1 MVPSFKVMHF
11 KLNLS
16 IMLLTVISLETEHS
30 FFHMLTT
37 ETATFREKAQDR
49 DVYENCHTKTFFFS
63 DAKIRSSSV
72 TIQVCYHANGSLES

>member
-16 IMLLTVISLETEHS
+16 IMLLTVISLETEYS
-30 FFHMLTT
+30 FFHMLMT

-49 DVYENCHTKTFFFS
+49 DVYENCHTKTFFFLTQKF
-63 DAKIRSSSV
+63 ALR
-72 TIQVCYHANGSLES
+72 L